1 MSINLANLF
10 GFFQFHKEPEHAQAK
25 AIQLLQTMQWS
36 KLCWDKSWE
45 DIIEIDSLLPK
56 TSEKY
61 PIKLEDNEY
70 YAEEGKAYILWLPP
84 HSELNGW
91 WDKRPS
97 EILKSYVLEGTLS
110 NPSSNYEKREYF
122 FDFQILERKRLTD
135 FFFEALET
143 KVSPLYE
150 IGQIDGSSKPQWQEA
165 KSLQKF
171 NLGDYLY
178 LTGVESET
186 YLELILSSKN
196 NRLCVHYS
204 AFLPMSSNYETMIT
218 KYYLNY
224 EEQKLIENVIGK
236 ATYMKDDSIEA
247 LESNQIYG
255 AEYW

>member
-1 MSINLANLF
+1 MTI
-10 GFFQFHKEPEHAQAK
+10 E
-25 AIQLLQTMQWS
+25 LLQTMQWA
-36 KLCWDKSWE
+36 KLCWDKNWG
-45 DIIEIDSLLPK
+45 DVIEIESLLPK
-56 TSEKY
+56 VGEKY

-122 FDFQILERKRLTD
+122 FDFKILERKRLMD
-135 FFFEALET
+135 FFFEISET
-143 KVSPLYE
+143 EISPLYG
-150 IGQIDGSSKPQWQEA
+150 IGQSNGSLKPQWQEA
-165 KSLQKF
+165 ENLQKY

-186 YLELILSSKN
+186 YLELILSYEK

-204 AFLPMSSNYETMIT
+204 AVLPMSSNYESIIT
-218 KYYLNY
+218 RYYLND
-224 EEQKLIENVIGK
+224 EEQKLIE
-236 ATYMKDDSIEA
+236 SIVCKTSETIDQSMDL
-247 LESNQIYG
+247 LENNEIHG